1 MRHDRR
7 GRLTLT
13 DIVLA
18 VAALFFFG
26 ALAPVLYD
34 ALDTQAATMS
44 TATGLLWQMVVP
56 LLVLVLLAVIF
67 VKSVSGVGR

>member
-1 MRHDRR
+1 MWGDRR

-13 DIVLA
+13 DIVVV

-26 ALAPVLYD
+26 AFAPVFYD
-34 ALDTQAATMS
+34 ALDAQATTMS

-56 LLVLVLLAVIF
+56 LLVLVLLSVVV